1 MSGVRVLHVESLQH
15 ELSARGHSVL
25 LDEPED
31 AGGDDRGPNPY
42 ELLLGALGACTAMTL
57 RLYAER
63 KGWPLDDVVVELDH
77 HQSHREDC
85 EDCDEEERRL
95 TTIQRT
101 IRLTGELDDEQRD
114 RLLEIAR
121 RCPVHRTLEG
131 KVEIEDVAGA

>member
-1 MSGVRVLHVESLQH
+1 MSGVRVLHVEKLQH
-15 ELSARGHSVL
+15 ELSARGHSLL
-25 LDEPED
+25 LDEPEEV
-31 AGGDDRGPNPY
+31 GGDDRGPNPY

-77 HQSHREDC
+77 NQSHREDC
-85 EDCDEEERRL
+85 QDCDKEDRRL

-101 IRLTGELDDEQRD
+101 IRLTGELDDEQRG

-131 KVEIEDVAGA
+131 KVEVEDVAGE